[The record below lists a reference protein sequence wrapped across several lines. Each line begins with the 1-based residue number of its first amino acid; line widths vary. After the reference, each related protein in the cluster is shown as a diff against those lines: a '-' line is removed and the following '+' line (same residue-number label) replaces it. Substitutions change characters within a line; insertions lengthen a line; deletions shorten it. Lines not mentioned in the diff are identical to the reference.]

1 MGKYLIAFL
10 ALIAALSL
18 STAYGQVDNQQMRNQ
33 QANLT
38 GAGAASVMV
47 NSQELTNGFMTVS
60 RVMIDR
66 PGWVVIHNVQDG
78 MVSGVV
84 GFARVDQEMRDNIRV
99 PVDVNASTENLVAE
113 LHYDNGTRGCF
124 EFPGADMPV
133 MVNDRPVMVPF
144 TVTFSQELQQQIQEH
159 RQQTQQMMQMAGQN
173 QTMNQTQMMVQNQ
186 TLQQGQM
193 MNQTT
198 EQNQTRDMGM
208 NQTNQTSD
216 QNGDNDEND

>member
-10 ALIAALSL
+10 ALMVALSL

-33 QANLT
+33 QTNQT
-38 GAGAASVMV
+38 GEGAASVMV
-47 NSQELTNGFMTVS
+47 DSQELTNGFMTVA

-78 MVSGVV
+78 TVGGIV
-84 GFARVDQEMRDNIRV
+84 GFARVDQGTMNNIRV

-113 LHYDNGTRGCF
+113 LHYDMGTRGCF

-133 MVNDRPVMVPF
+133 MVNDQPVMIPF
-144 TVTFSQELQQQIQEH
+144 TVTFSQDLQQRIQEH
-159 RQQTQQMMQMAGQN
+159 QQQMQQMMQMVGQNLTMDQTRMIEEN
-173 QTMNQTQMMVQNQ
+173 QTM
-186 TLQQGQM
+186 QQGQM
-193 MNQTT
+193 MNQTMA
-198 EQNQTRDMGM
+198 QNQTTDMEM
-208 NQTNQTSD
+208 NQTAD

>member
-38 GAGAASVMV
+38 GAGAASVIV

-133 MVNDRPVMVPF
+133 MVNDRPVMVPLHRH
-144 TVTFSQELQQQIQEH
+144 LQPGATTADSGTSAADTANDADGRPKPDYEPD
-159 RQQTQQMMQMAGQN
+159 TDDGTESDFAAGPN
-173 QTMNQTQMMVQNQ
+173 DESDNGAKPD
-186 TLQQGQM
+186 QGYG
-193 MNQTT
+193 N
-198 EQNQTRDMGM
+198 E
-208 NQTNQTSD
+208 SD
-216 QNGDNDEND
+216 QSDVRSERR